1 VLVDFYTEADYG
13 GTKYYAASGEYSTC
27 LGIPT
32 DLETAIKSIKLGP
45 NVKKCTLFDDASCH
59 KVKAKYKVYSK
70 EQPNVT
76 LSPVW
81 SIECEKK

>member
-13 GTKYYAASGEYSTC
+13 GTKYYAASGEYSTY

-32 DLETAIKSIKLGP
+32 DLEPAIKSMKLGP
-45 NVKKCTLFDDASCH
+45 NVKKCTLFGDASCN
-59 KVKAKYKVYSK
+59 KVKGKYKVYSK